1 MNNGRKKFTHFFSTE
16 QNIEESTEKIS
27 TFYFMVHA
35 VVVELDTM
43 YDISAYPYVHAES
56 TPKAQQANQHMR
68 LNFFRL

>member
-1 MNNGRKKFTHFFSTE
+1 
-16 QNIEESTEKIS
+16 
-27 TFYFMVHA
+27 MVHA